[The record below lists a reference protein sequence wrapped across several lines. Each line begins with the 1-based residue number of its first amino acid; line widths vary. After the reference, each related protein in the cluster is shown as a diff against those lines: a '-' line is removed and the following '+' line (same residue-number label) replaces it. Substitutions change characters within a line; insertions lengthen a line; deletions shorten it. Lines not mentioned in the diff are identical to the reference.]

1 MRKFLLFLFIAL
13 LGGLSALMIQ
23 RYVLPAPAG
32 SIWSGGSSNEEDKG
46 IPTPSAFTA
55 MLSNIPTTL
64 PDFTVVAEM
73 TVNTVVHIG
82 AEFERPSSVYDEF
95 FGQGDMFRE
104 FFGPRRPQQA
114 PERRI
119 QGSGSGVIISNDG
132 YVITN
137 NHVVQD
143 AVNVQVTLNDNR
155 VFEASVVGLD
165 PTTDLALLK
174 IDGTDLPYA
183 VFGDS
188 DNVKVGQWVL
198 AVGNP
203 FNLTST
209 VTAGIVSAKGRN
221 INILGGG
228 TAIESFI
235 QTDAAVNRGNSGGA
249 LVNTNGELI
258 GINAAI
264 ASTTGSFAGYSFAI
278 PANIAKKVTDDLMEH
293 GEVQRGFLGVG
304 IDNVT
309 SERVRE
315 LDLKVNS
322 GVYVVTVNENSAGD
336 DAGLEPGDVI
346 VAIDSRQINTTAELL
361 ETIGRKRPGDEIT
374 VTYNRDGRIL
384 EGEAVLKN
392 IHGDTSIVKKGEKDV
407 VEALGATLEEVDQN
421 ERRRLRIEG
430 GVKITSIGEGR
441 LANAGI
447 KEGFIVTHVDRTP
460 VNSPRELLSFL
471 ANKTGGVLFEGV
483 YPNGTRAYYGVGL

>member
-1 MRKFLLFLFIAL
+1 MKKLIVLLLVAV
-13 LGGLSALMIQ
+13 LGGFSALMIQ
-23 RYVLPAPAG
+23 RYLIPASAE
-32 SIWSGGSSNEEDKG
+32 SVFQQNTQSKG
-46 IPTPSAFTA
+46 ITAPTAFTTL
-55 MLSNIPTTL
+55 LSNIPTTL
-64 PDFTVVAEM
+64 PDFTIVAEM
-73 TVNTVVHIG
+73 TVNTVVHIR

-104 FFGPRRPQQA
+104 FFGPRQRQA
-114 PERRI
+114 PERRV
-119 QGSGSGVIISNDG
+119 QGSGSGVIISDDG
-132 YVITN
+132 YIITN

-143 AVNVQVTLNDNR
+143 AVMVEVTLNDNR
-155 VFEASVVGLD
+155 VYEATVIGLD

-174 IDGTDLPYA
+174 IDQDDLPFA

-188 DNVKVGQWVL
+188 DDVKVGQWVL

-249 LVNTNGELI
+249 LVNTSGELI

-278 PANIAKKVTDDLMEH
+278 PANIAEKVAMDLMEH
-293 GEVQRGFLGVG
+293 GEVQRGFLGIG

-309 SERVRE
+309 SARVRE

-322 GVYVVTVNENSAGD
+322 GVYVVTVSENSAGD

-346 VAIDSRQINTTAELL
+346 VAIDSRQINTTSDLL
-361 ETIGRKRPGDEIT
+361 ETVGRKRPGDEIK
-374 VTYNRDGRIL
+374 VTYNRNGRIM
-384 EGEAVLKN
+384 EGNAVLKN
-392 IHGDTSIVKKGEKDV
+392 IHGDTSIVKKGERDV
-407 VEALGATLEEVDQN
+407 IEALGATLESVTET
-421 ERRRLRIEG
+421 ERRRLRIEN
-430 GVKITSIGEGR
+430 GVKITSIGNGR
-441 LANAGI
+441 FAAAGI
-447 KEGFIVTHVDRTP
+447 KEGFIITHVDRTP
-460 VNSPRELLSFL
+460 VSSARDLVATLS
-471 ANKTGGVLFEGV
+471 NKTGGVLFEGV

>member
-1 MRKFLLFLFIAL
+1 MKKLIVLVLVAL

-23 RYVLPAPAG
+23 RYFLPTPAE
-32 SIWSGGSSNEEDKG
+32 SLFQQNSESKG
-46 IPTPSAFTA
+46 ISTPTAFTTL
-55 MLSNIPTTL
+55 LSNIPTTL
-64 PDFTVVAEM
+64 PDFTIVAEM
-73 TVNTVVHIG
+73 TVNTVVHIR

-104 FFGPRRPQQA
+104 FFGPRQRQA
-114 PERRI
+114 PERRV
-119 QGSGSGVIISNDG
+119 QGSGSGVIISDDG
-132 YVITN
+132 YIITN

-143 AVNVQVTLNDNR
+143 AVMVEVTLNDNR
-155 VFEASVVGLD
+155 IYEATVIGLD

-174 IDGTDLPYA
+174 IDQDDLPFA

-188 DNVKVGQWVL
+188 DDVKVGQWVL

-249 LVNTNGELI
+249 LVNTSGELI

-278 PANIAKKVTDDLMEH
+278 PANIAEKVAMDLMEH
-293 GEVQRGFLGVG
+293 GEVQRGFLGIG

-309 SERVRE
+309 SARVRE

-322 GVYVVTVNENSAGD
+322 GVYVVTVSENSAGD
-336 DAGLEPGDVI
+336 QAGLEPGDVI
-346 VAIDSRQINTTAELL
+346 VAIDSRQINTTSDLL
-361 ETIGRKRPGDEIT
+361 ETVGRKRPGDEIK
-374 VTYNRDGRIL
+374 VTYNRKGRIM
-384 EGEAVLKN
+384 EGNAVLKN
-392 IHGDTSIVKKGEKDV
+392 IHGDTSIVKKGERDV
-407 VEALGATLEEVDQN
+407 IEALGATLESVTET
-421 ERRRLRIEG
+421 ERRRLRIEN
-430 GVKITSIGEGR
+430 GVKITSIGNGR
-441 LANAGI
+441 FAAAGI
-447 KEGFIVTHVDRTP
+447 KEGFIITHVDRIP
-460 VNSPRELLSFL
+460 VSSARDLVATLS
-471 ANKTGGVLFEGV
+471 NKTGGVLFEGV